1 MNDHVPPDI
10 AIFGI
15 TPEYW
20 YYLAKLNP
28 NELKELGALAKER
41 VERRELERLKEKYEG

>member
-10 AIFGI
+10 AMFGI
-15 TPEYW
+15 KAEYW
-20 YYLAKLNP
+20 YYLAKLTHS
-28 NELKELGALAKER
+28 ELKELGALAKER